1 MLRHLKNQKVKIFK
15 TERNLKVFLSFLLLS
30 TFFWLLIKLSKEYT
44 SNANFKVV
52 YKNIPTTKVV
62 QNKQIKEVRAIV
74 KTHGFNL
81 LSYHVLN
88 HVLTFDLK
96 STKKRR
102 KGIYYYLPNNHLVAL
117 QSQLSSETE
126 IIRVFPD
133 TILLKYGTN
142 KTKKLYI
149 KPNVKIDFAK
159 GFNLVNVLKIE
170 PKYISVIGPKV
181 LLNKLDT
188 INTIPFKKHN
198 ISSDINES
206 IALKLP
212 VGKKLHFSAT
222 KVKLIGKVVKFTENT
237 LDVPFEVINI
247 SKDKVISVFPKTV
260 KITYKVSLSDFN
272 LVKPGN
278 FRVIC
283 DFNKAVKGDLN
294 YLTPKLIKQ
303 PKFVSDVRI
312 SPEQIEYLVKK

>member
-1 MLRHLKNQKVKIFK
+1 MIRHLKKQKVKIFK

-30 TFFWLLIKLSKEYT
+30 TFFWLLIKLSKEYI
-44 SNANFKVV
+44 SDANFKVV
-52 YKNIPTTKVV
+52 YKNVPTTKVL

-81 LSYHVLN
+81 LSYHILN
-88 HVLTFDLK
+88 HNLTFDLK
-96 STKKRR
+96 STKRRR
-102 KGIYYYLPNNHLVAL
+102 KGIYYYLPNYHLVDL

-126 IIRVFPD
+126 ILRIFPD
-133 TILLKYGTN
+133 TILLKYGNN

-149 KPNVKIDFAK
+149 KPNVKVDFAK
-159 GFNLVNVLKIE
+159 GFNLVNKLKIE
-170 PKYISVIGPKV
+170 PKYVHVIGPEV
-181 LLNKLDT
+181 LLKKLDT
-188 INTIPFKKHN
+188 INTVLFKKHN
-198 ISSDINES
+198 ISSDINDS

-212 VGKKLHFSAT
+212 LDKKLHFSVV
-222 KVKLIGKVVKFTENT
+222 KVKLIGKVVRYTENT
-237 LDVPFEVINI
+237 LNVPFEVVHI
-247 SKDKVISVFPKTV
+247 SKDKIINVFPKTV
-260 KITYKVSLSDFN
+260 KITYKVSLSNFN

-283 DFNKAVKGDLN
+283 DFNKAANAGLR
-294 YLTPKLIKQ
+294 YLTPVLIKQ